1 MIAAVAT
8 LNIVLG
14 LVYFQYGTMTAIELR
29 RNWREMGLSR
39 FGIAWIL
46 MAFTCGPHHFV
57 HGIHVALEGRA
68 AGGLDLAATLIAFP
82 AGVIWFLLRVEA
94 FRGGRG
100 DRFVSGSPLWVRAL
114 PTLLAVYVTV
124 VAMTIA
130 GWASLGTHALA
141 MALPNLLLVVIYGFV
156 GFYVARTQIHNR
168 RPLGGWSVSGLS
180 LAVIFPTCAAMHGVF
195 AFYALSGVYATDTHH
210 LVVDWLSVPAGL
222 YFLHV
227 VRSLY
232 RGSATDWNRMRAPR
246 AAQTQPAGAALAEP
260 AERERVVLGA

>member
-1 MIAAVAT
+1 MIAAVAA

-46 MAFTCGPHHFV
+46 MAFTCGPHHFI
-57 HGIHVALEGRA
+57 HGIHVAAEGRF
-68 AGGLDLAATLIAFP
+68 AGGLDLIATLIALP
-82 AGVIWFLLRVEA
+82 AGVTWFLLRVEA

-100 DRFVSGSPLWVRAL
+100 DRFVPGSPLWVLVL
-114 PTLLAVYVTV
+114 PTLLAVYMT
-124 VAMTIA
+124 AIGMTIA
-130 GWASLGTHALA
+130 DRGPLSTDAFA
-141 MALPNLLLVVIYGFV
+141 MALPNLLLVVVYGLV
-156 GFYVARTQIHNR
+156 GFYIARTQIHNR
-168 RPLGGWSVSGLS
+168 RPLGGWSLSGLS
-180 LAVIFPTCAAMHGVF
+180 LAAIFPTCATMHGVF
-195 AFYALSGVYATDTHH
+195 AFYALSGAYTSDAHH
-210 LVVDWLSVPAGL
+210 LVVDWLSVPAGV

-246 AAQTQPAGAALAEP
+246 ATPPLASAAVPESTAEQI
-260 AERERVVLGA
+260 AVGTS